1 MLLKAFLPLAT
12 KRHVERRIVP
22 GISAQRLFEVVL
34 DVNAYQ
40 TFLPYCRHS
49 QIDKQLAADAFRA
62 TLTVGIPP
70 VLVETYTSHVAYHR
84 RPSKTPCENAAPT
97 TASTDDNN
105 EDHPVFTVTTRSVE
119 SHYIESLWSRWKL
132 QDVRPTK
139 NTAGEATNDVST
151 VPATSATSTGGSNS
165 PSDPSNEACRVEFE
179 VEMQV
184 RDPIIAAALDQLLPK
199 VAVQQVDAFIQRS
212 KTTTTGRKQ
221 Q

>member
-1 MLLKAFLPLAT
+1 MLLKAFLPLVT

-34 DVNAYQ
+34 DVNAYR

-49 QIDKQLAADAFRA
+49 QIDQRLASDAFRA

-70 VLVETYTSHVAYHR
+70 VLVETYASHVVFHR
-84 RPSKTPCENAAPT
+84 RPSRTQGDKNAAPT
-97 TASTDDNN
+97 TASTDDN
-105 EDHPVFTVTTRSVE
+105 DDRYPVFTVTTRSVE

-132 QDVRPTK
+132 QDVQPTT
-139 NTAGEATNDVST
+139 NTANGQTNDVAT
-151 VPATSATSTGGSNS
+151 APTTSAASTGGSIS
-165 PSDPSNEACRVEFE
+165 PSDPSYEACRVEFE

-199 VAVQQVDAFIQRS
+199 VAVQQVDAFLQRS
-212 KTTTTGRKQ
+212 KAQRPKQ

>member
-1 MLLKAFLPLAT
+1 MLLKAFLPLVT

-22 GISAQRLFEVVL
+22 GMSAQRLFEVVL

-49 QIDKQLAADAFRA
+49 QIDNQLASDAFRA

-70 VLVETYTSHVAYHR
+70 VLVETYTSHVVYHR
-84 RPSKTPCENAAPT
+84 RASQPQGDNTPA
-97 TASTDDNN
+97 TASTDDNDD
-105 EDHPVFTVTTRSVE
+105 EYPVFTVTTRSVE

-132 QDVRPTK
+132 QDVQPTT
-139 NTAGEATNDVST
+139 NTARESTNDISY
-151 VPATSATSTGGSNS
+151 AKARATSTGGSNS
-165 PSDPSNEACRVEFE
+165 PSEPSTMACRVEFE

>member
-1 MLLKAFLPLAT
+1 MLLKAFLPLVT

-40 TFLPYCRHS
+40 TFLPYCRQS
-49 QIDKQLAADAFRA
+49 KIDKQLASDAFRA

-70 VLVETYTSHVAYHR
+70 VLVETYTSHVVFHR
-84 RPSKTPCENAAPT
+84 RPSIQQGDNATPT
-97 TASTDDNN
+97 TASTDDS
-105 EDHPVFTVTTRSVE
+105 DDRHPVFTVTTRSVE

-132 QDVRPTK
+132 QDVRPT
-139 NTAGEATNDVST
+139 NTKANDDPTNDDST
-151 VPATSATSTGGSNS
+151 TATSATSSTGGSNS
-165 PSDPSNEACRVEFE
+165 PSEPSYEACRVEFE

-199 VAVQQVDAFIQRS
+199 VAVQQVDAFLLRS
-212 KTTTTGRKQ
+212 KTTGRRQ